1 MEVVGFEHWWTFHL
15 HGEFVMNKD
24 GCKGDTVVEPET
36 KLKIENTVLITRHM
50 GGFSCYITAKLLELP
65 LEQL

>member
-1 MEVVGFEHWWTFHL
+1 MEAVGFEHWWTFHL

-24 GCKGDTVVEPET
+24 GCKADTVVEPEM
-36 KLKIENTVLITRHM
+36 KLKIENAVLHM
-50 GGFSCYITAKLLELP
+50 GRFNCYVTVEVLELP